1 MIQQLQLKLA
11 DSRET
16 QLNQQK
22 KLEEIM
28 QENSDWEQKCKKVY
42 KDVKRDQ
49 MLYEKERYELL
60 LKLKSVSNTVKQQK
74 QEI

>member
-28 QENSDWEQKCKKVY
+28 QENCDWEQKCKKVY

>member
-1 MIQQLQLKLA
+1 MQKDDMIQQLQSKLA

-28 QENSDWEQKCKKVY
+28 QENSDWE
-42 KDVKRDQ
+42 
-49 MLYEKERYELL
+49 
-60 LKLKSVSNTVKQQK
+60 
-74 QEI
+74 

>member
-1 MIQQLQLKLA
+1 
-11 DSRET
+11 
-16 QLNQQK
+16 
-22 KLEEIM
+22 M
-28 QENSDWEQKCKKVY
+28 QENNDWEQKCKKVY

-60 LKLKSVSNTVKQQK
+60 LKLKSVSSTVKLQK

>member
-1 MIQQLQLKLA
+1 MQKDDMIQQLQFKLA

-28 QENSDWEQKCKKVY
+28 QENSDWE
-42 KDVKRDQ
+42 
-49 MLYEKERYELL
+49 
-60 LKLKSVSNTVKQQK
+60 
-74 QEI
+74 